1 MKSEQMFNQIQSSLI
16 NMKDELE
23 RECDDITNKI
33 DEIMRT
39 ELLTFD
45 KLKDMEFASFGGEG
59 LDYELND

>member
-1 MKSEQMFNQIQSSLI
+1 
-16 NMKDELE
+16 MKDDLE

-45 KLKDMEFASFGGEG
+45 KIKDIEFTSTAFSNGYDFEE
-59 LDYELND
+59 DE